1 MSLYPY
7 IHIFQ
12 IHIEWPS
19 KIRSK
24 GVFFVKKELE
34 KISENEECMLN
45 SLVCGD
51 IHSNVLGIEMQFNF
65 CVFYRVSH
73 KSDFTLFL
81 LISQILEH
89 VQRNFWPLFNSPGN
103 WLHDRHKNFENWFKN
118 SWDNW
123 GQSWH
128 PSFRNWHFAITKSKK
143 NNLVLQV
150 PTLTSIISAISE
162 SIFKILVAIM

>member
-1 MSLYPY
+1 MLVNKPKKTDRKNIILYKPCFCIHTY
-7 IHIFQ
+7 THIFQ

-65 CVFYRVSH
+65 CV
-73 KSDFTLFL
+73 L
-81 LISQILEH
+81 
-89 VQRNFWPLFNSPGN
+89 
-103 WLHDRHKNFENWFKN
+103 
-118 SWDNW
+118 
-123 GQSWH
+123 
-128 PSFRNWHFAITKSKK
+128 
-143 NNLVLQV
+143 
-150 PTLTSIISAISE
+150 
-162 SIFKILVAIM
+162 